1 MRFMWRE
8 DDKALYLLYV
18 SILPLMICSGM
29 VYSILAVYLNSQLG
43 ATTTIVGFIY
53 MVGSASGAVFSPMVG
68 KLSDRIG
75 RKPIM
80 TFSMVGFMVA
90 FSAYAFIES
99 FVQAFPIQA
108 LEGLTW
114 AAMGAAVTAF
124 IADIVPSEKRG
135 WAMGMY
141 ERTWFIGWIIGP
153 VLGGYIADV
162 LGFKTTF
169 LMGSALLVL
178 GLTLMVL
185 FVKENRKD
193 VKRNCEKMEI
203 KIKRE
208 DFEVWLNEEHKASF
222 RSPEQVKDFVGQ
234 GMAFLFVSG
243 SNLLKSYILR
253 NIKLVEG
260 QEQLLRT
267 LEGQT
272 YLWWIFSQT
281 VEELHCS
288 KDEVTIVYKPKEKY
302 KPYIRY

>member
-1 MRFMWRE
+1 MWRE

>member
-1 MRFMWRE
+1 MWRE

-185 FVKENRKD
+185 FVKENKKD

-222 RSPEQVKDFVGQ
+222 RNPEQVKDFVGQ